1 MIHNILLLQLFHSI
15 DRLMDQC
22 SKIIR
27 KFIVISNVWQKIKI
41 EGGGTLPVKSWNHGD
56 DLTVAISVNK
66 ARLADKVSHPRR
78 QWGDVPPAWGC
89 CDPYT
94 LTHCPQVSYNP
105 PSYIIL
111 SYFSL
116 GPLITMRALY
126 ITCTQKLCRVEKI
139 SRLRVIS
146 SPLS

>member
-1 MIHNILLLQLFHSI
+1 M
-15 DRLMDQC
+15 
-22 SKIIR
+22 
-27 KFIVISNVWQKIKI
+27 
-41 EGGGTLPVKSWNHGD
+41 KSWNHGD
-56 DLTVAISVNK
+56 NLTVAISVNK

-116 GPLITMRALY
+116 GRQTIDNGKHYISRVRENYFGTLRVKNELITCRSFLRAFCVQSLARSHFLQFS
-126 ITCTQKLCRVEKI
+126 IFFVKTKLKNFI
-139 SRLRVIS
+139 
-146 SPLS
+146 